1 MSVHR
6 VDPFWAA
13 AKRPVELACTVAID
27 TPEAGGSWLMAMM
40 LAMSVV
46 RSQFDG
52 DVVIFWSGEVPVRT
66 VGSSD
71 AAAWCVTECGECDAR
86 IHPQGSPTCVDET
99 TCCM

>member
-1 MSVHR
+1 
-6 VDPFWAA
+6 
-13 AKRPVELACTVAID
+13 VELACTISID
-27 TPEAGGSWLMAMM
+27 APEAGGSWLMAMM

-66 VGSSD
+66 VGGSD

-86 IHPQGSPTCVDET
+86 IQHDPVRFAPAGQDET
-99 TCCM
+99 PNEAVEVRNQ